1 MGRVWA
7 LAGGL
12 IVVCLIIYLGV
23 GFFGDESLKFV
34 SVLVGAGAAAAY
46 LPGGV
51 ALSRAIYLFVG
62 VLVGAM
68 GFLAG
73 AMAFPDNNTGVFFG
87 AIVPIIVSAL
97 ISMWSRRPEV
107 FLTLMLGAGSLAA
120 YYTEAFFLDPQGI
133 NYALPIAI
141 GGVLAP
147 LGLGYLFAAVIRTF
161 LPASAPQTPP
171 LADEA
176 LDEPIDPVPPVDET
190 LQVGVQ

>member
-1 MGRVWA
+1 MGRVWV

-12 IVVCLIIYLGV
+12 VLVCLIVYLGA

-34 SVLVGAGAAAAY
+34 SVLAGAGAAAAY

-51 ALSRAIYLFVG
+51 ALSRAIYLFAG
-62 VLVGAM
+62 VLIGAT

-87 AIVPIIVSAL
+87 AVVPIVLSAL
-97 ISMWSRRPEV
+97 ISMWSRKPEV
-107 FLTLMLGAGSLAA
+107 FITMMLGAGALAA

-133 NYALPIAI
+133 NYALPIAL
-141 GGVLAP
+141 GGVIAP

-161 LPASAPQTPP
+161 LPSPKPQP
-171 LADEA
+171 
-176 LDEPIDPVPPVDET
+176 EPVVGPEPVQQSET
-190 LQVGVQ
+190 ILQVGAQ

>member
-1 MGRVWA
+1 MRRVWA

-34 SVLVGAGAAAAY
+34 SVLIGAGAAAAY

-51 ALSRAIYLFVG
+51 ALSRAIYLLVG
-62 VLVGAM
+62 VLVGAL

-73 AMAFPDNNTGVFFG
+73 AMAFPDNNTGVFLG
-87 AIVPIIVSAL
+87 AVVPIVVSAL
-97 ISMWSRRPEV
+97 IAMWSRKPEV

-141 GGVLAP
+141 GGVIAP
-147 LGLGYLFAAVIRTF
+147 LGLGYLFAATIRIF
-161 LPASAPQTPP
+161 LPAQSAPK
-171 LADEA
+171 
-176 LDEPIDPVPPVDET
+176 PPVGEVPEGDPIAPVDDT
-190 LQVGVQ
+190 LQVGAL